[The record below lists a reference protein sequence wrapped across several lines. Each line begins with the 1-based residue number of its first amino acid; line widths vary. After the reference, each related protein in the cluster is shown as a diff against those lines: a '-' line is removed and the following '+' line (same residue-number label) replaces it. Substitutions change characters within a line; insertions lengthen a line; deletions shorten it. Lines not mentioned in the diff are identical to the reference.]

1 LSALFH
7 WDLIHFGSIFF
18 QLEKE
23 TILEDNPR
31 MVTLKADNRSRV
43 KLPDVKPGTVFVW
56 ELSGEVVKLTPVK
69 PVVEEEVPVV
79 KMVRRRDGTY
89 RFPDHAKPSRKAI
102 IAAIRA
108 DRDSR

>member
-1 LSALFH
+1 
-7 WDLIHFGSIFF
+7 
-18 QLEKE
+18 
-23 TILEDNPR
+23 

-56 ELSGEVVKLTPVK
+56 ELSGKVVKLTPVK

-79 KMVRRRDGTY
+79 KMVRRPDGSY

-102 IAAIRA
+102 LAAIRA